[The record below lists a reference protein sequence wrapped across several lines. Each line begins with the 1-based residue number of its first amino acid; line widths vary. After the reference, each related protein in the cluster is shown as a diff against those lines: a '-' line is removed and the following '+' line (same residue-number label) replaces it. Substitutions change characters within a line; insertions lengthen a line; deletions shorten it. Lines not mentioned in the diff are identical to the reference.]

1 MIPSSRFR
9 SSAQSGFTLVE
20 LMVALGLSM
29 LLGVALIKMQAAMS
43 KQTMV
48 TSDVGVRDT
57 QSRAAADLLTQDL
70 SSAGFLF
77 GNGEAHC
84 TALMSY
90 NTAGYFIGHRVD
102 AVPASTTATL
112 PFAPS
117 LTLNYPS
124 GNEANVASDVLVIQ
138 TNTSA
143 ALFSDTNNPIIKT
156 IPSTTL
162 FPMTTGVLPVQSTAG
177 LTLSDAAVVQ
187 TPMTNNKMLCMRVPI
202 KLVTT
207 DTSITSSLTATMPGN
222 FYTGFAAK
230 TAAAGFAGTLTNA
243 NLYQSHVTDIGAI
256 AGPGQNV
263 VYYIQS
269 TGTPA
274 LPTLMRAAY
283 SAVNDSLIANSQQA
297 IAVGVIA
304 LQVRFGVDSGSG
316 TVSYFTAAQVTT
328 NQTWDSVVSTRV
340 ALISRTITPN
350 ADNATS
356 ATSIP
361 VSAPFGS
368 VFTVPYAGYRFYDT
382 ETEIFSRNKSWN

>member
-1 MIPSSRFR
+1 MISSPR
-9 SSAQSGFTLVE
+9 SRMSAQAGFTLVE

-29 LLGVALIKMQAAMS
+29 LLGVALIKMQSSMS

-48 TSDVGVRDT
+48 NSDVGLRDT

-77 GNGEAHC
+77 GNTETHC
-84 TALMSY
+84 AALMTY

-124 GNEANVASDVLVIQ
+124 GNEASVSSDVLVIQ

-143 ALFSDTNNPIIKT
+143 SLFSDTNNPIIKT

-162 FPMTTGVLPVQSTAG
+162 LPMTTGVLPVQSTTG
-177 LTLSDAAVVQ
+177 LTVSDAAVVE
-187 TPMTNNKMLCMRVPI
+187 TPMTNKVLCMRVPI
-202 KLVTT
+202 KTTAT
-207 DTSITSSLTATMPGN
+207 DTSMTSSVNATMPGN
-222 FYTGFAAK
+222 FYAGFAAQ
-230 TAAAGFAGTLTNA
+230 TAAAGFTGTLTNA
-243 NLYQSHVTDIGAI
+243 ELYQSHVTDIGNVTSST
-256 AGPGQNV
+256 GQNI
-263 VYYIQS
+263 VYYIQK

-283 SAVNDSLIANSQQA
+283 SAVDDSLMTGSPQA

-304 LQVRFGVDSGSG
+304 LQVRFGVDSGG
-316 TVSYFTAAQVTT
+316 AVSYFTAAQVTT
-328 NQTWDSVVSTRV
+328 NKTWDSVVSTRV

-361 VSAPFGS
+361 MSAAFGS
-368 VFTVPYAGYRFYDT
+368 LFTVPYAGYRFYDT
-382 ETEIFSRNKSWN
+382 ETEIFSRNQSWN